1 MNWGKGIII
10 TIIVFLAGTAIMII
24 IAVNSK
30 YDLVASNYYEKGIK
44 YQDKIDKINRTNA
57 LPEKV
62 KFEFLGNTVSISM
75 PRMFAADKIKGE
87 LVFYCPSNAG
97 KDFKVPLQLD
107 SENSMMINTDRLE
120 RGFWKI
126 QLEWNIETTQY
137 YSESFF
143 TIN

>member
-1 MNWGKGIII
+1 MNWGKGILI

-30 YDLVASNYYEKGIK
+30 YDLVANNYYEKGIK

-57 LPEKV
+57 LPEKTGI
-62 KFEFLGNTVSISM
+62 EFLGNAVSVSM
-75 PRMFAADKIKGE
+75 PRMFASDKIKGE
-87 LVFYCPSNAG
+87 LVFYRPSDAG
-97 KDFKVPLQLD
+97 KDFKIPLQLD
-107 SENSMMINTDRLE
+107 SENKMVINTGMLE
-120 RGFWKI
+120 KGFWKV

-137 YSESFF
+137 YNESFF